1 MQGSC
6 DSALTPLGIKQAE
19 AVRDYFQDQGINFA
33 RAYCSTQERASDT
46 LEIITGPE
54 MEYVRLKDLKEKSY
68 GAFEARNILLWPLHR
83 LGKFRVEDNREV
95 VERMERG
102 INLIMRDAQDGDNIL
117 VVGHGDSL
125 SQYINEK
132 ANHREFLGLP
142 NCSFVQLTSNE
153 GNALEYV
160 RTEWP
165 AKGAKIDQITG
176 EQGLLFFC
184 ISL

>member
-1 MQGSC
+1 M
-6 DSALTPLGIKQAE
+6 
-19 AVRDYFQDQGINFA
+19 
-33 RAYCSTQERASDT
+33 
-46 LEIITGPE
+46 
-54 MEYVRLKDLKEKSY
+54 
-68 GAFEARNILLWPLHR
+68 LLWPLHR
-83 LGKFRVEDNREV
+83 LGKFRVEDNHEV

-132 ANHREFLGLP
+132 TNHREFLGLP

-153 GNALEYV
+153 GSTLEYV

-165 AKGAKIDQITG
+165 AKAVKIDQITG
-176 EQGLLFFC
+176 E
-184 ISL
+184 

>member
-1 MQGSC
+1 M
-6 DSALTPLGIKQAE
+6 
-19 AVRDYFQDQGINFA
+19 RDYFQDQGINFA

-68 GAFEARNILLWPLHR
+68 GAFEARS
-83 LGKFRVEDNREV
+83 
-95 VERMERG
+95 

-176 EQGLLFFC
+176 E
-184 ISL
+184 